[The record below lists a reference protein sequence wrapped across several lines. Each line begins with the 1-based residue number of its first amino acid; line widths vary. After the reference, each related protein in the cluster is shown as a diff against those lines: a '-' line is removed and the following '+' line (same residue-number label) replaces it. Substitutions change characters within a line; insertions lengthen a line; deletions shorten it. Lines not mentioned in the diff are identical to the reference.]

1 MKLPQAI
8 PNWRQAWRMLSV
20 QINALAIVWIA
31 LPDAKQSEVLSM
43 LPGLTAN
50 EVAGLLVAL
59 GIVGRLIAQPKV
71 QQ

>member
-1 MKLPQAI
+1 MKLI
-8 PNWRQAWRMLSV
+8 DNWRKAWRMLSV

-50 EVAGLLVAL
+50 DVAGLLVAL

>member
-8 PNWRQAWRMLSV
+8 PNWRKAWRMLSV

-31 LPDAKQSEVLSM
+31 LPEAKQSEVLSM

-50 EVAGLLVAL
+50 DVAGLLVAL